1 MLTLFIMALYQ
12 SMLGCTKS
20 LFRRVGW
27 TTRIFPFSSSLT
39 IYSPVTLSSYGFYQP
54 CFLFSSVNCT
64 SGFFGKNALAFS
76 FKPSTFL
83 TPLLSPPRESQ
94 PSVGSIRMKTTLL
107 RLHKNG
113 PHIKKRK
120 KKRPLDGRPQMKG
133 VVLKTLI
140 KKPKKPNSANRKCV
154 LVRLSNGREAVAYI
168 PGEGHNIQEHN
179 IVLVRCG
186 RCQDVPGVKLK
197 VIRGKYDCAHVV
209 KRSQV

>member
-1 MLTLFIMALYQ
+1 MALYQ
-12 SMLGCTKS
+12 SMFGCLKS
-20 LFRRVGW
+20 FFRCVGR
-27 TTRIFPFSSSLT
+27 TTSSKISGVFPSSSSLT
-39 IYSPVTLSSYGFYQP
+39 IPSAVTLSSYRFYQP
-54 CFLFSSVNCT
+54 CFLFNSGICT
-64 SGFFGKNALAFS
+64 SDFFWKSAPGFS
-76 FKPSTFL
+76 FKSSLFL
-83 TPLLSPPRESQ
+83 TPLLAPPRQSQ
-94 PSVGSIRMKTTLL
+94 PSAGTVRMRTTLL

-154 LVRLSNGREAVAYI
+154 LLRLSNGREAVAYV
-168 PGEGHNIQEHN
+168 PGEGHNLQEHN

-186 RCQDVPGVKLK
+186 RCRDVPGVKLK